1 MTQNRRIH
9 SFDFLHIEAEIVQLH
24 QFFQDWYNGEI
35 ELSEE
40 NFSRLDDVLAKSF
53 ELVSPE
59 GRILERNPLLDG
71 IHQAHNTRKGMRI
84 WIEDVRVLH
93 WFDELVLATYN
104 ECQDYEDKTTV
115 RLSSVL
121 FRNKSNTPNGLEW
134 LHVHETWMDP
144 SDE

>member
-1 MTQNRRIH
+1 MTQKRRIH

-40 NFSRLDDVLAKSF
+40 KFSRLDDVLADSF
-53 ELVSPE
+53 KLVSPE
-59 GRILERNPLLDG
+59 GRLLERKLLLDG
-71 IHQAHNTRKGMRI
+71 IQKAHNARNGIRI

-93 WFDELVLATYN
+93 WFDELVLAAYH
-104 ECQDYEDKTTV
+104 ECQEFEGNETV

-121 FRNKSNTPNGLEW
+121 FRIKADTPNRLEW
-134 LHVHETWMDP
+134 MHVHETWLDQ
-144 SDE
+144 SNE